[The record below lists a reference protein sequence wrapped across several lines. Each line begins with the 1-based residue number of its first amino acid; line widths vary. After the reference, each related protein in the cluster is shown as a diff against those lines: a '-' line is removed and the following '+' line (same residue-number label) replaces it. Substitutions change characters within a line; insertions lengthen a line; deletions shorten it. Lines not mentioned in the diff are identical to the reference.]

1 MYGIPN
7 NLIEQRF
14 GDITKCDGRAY
25 KDFLVK
31 DCPNEDFVS
40 CVYLGEKYITDTSI
54 FYIDYKKLAEE
65 NDCGQFLLVLKVS
78 KTTGFAYLMNGDNCY
93 NISDNEKYQVWKQE
107 HIGQFIGE

>member
-1 MYGIPN
+1 MVFSTNCEP
-7 NLIEQRF
+7 
-14 GDITKCDGRAY
+14 A
-25 KDFLVK
+25 
-31 DCPNEDFVS
+31 
-40 CVYLGEKYITDTSI
+40 SI
-54 FYIDYKKLAEE
+54 MPAEE